1 MTRTLFLV
9 LFVTL
14 AGNSTIV
21 PSQSPQ
27 QAPPPAAAPAAETA
41 TQFSLRYRAAVAKA
55 TTLEEVQAFWRA
67 DLVKEFNAAPP
78 TQRADLAG
86 IQRIYAMVT
95 DVSATDETSGATGA
109 TVTMTG
115 TNPDRQKVTGTAYL
129 IKEGGSWKVFGPERW
144 Q

>member
-14 AGNSTIV
+14 AGNPTIIS
-21 PSQSPQ
+21 PHAPQ
-27 QAPPPAAAPAAETA
+27 QSTPPAPAPTAETA
-41 TQFSLRYRAAVAKA
+41 TQFYLRYRAAVAKA
-55 TTLEEVQAFWRA
+55 TTVEEVQKFWRA

-78 TQRADLAG
+78 EQRADLAG
-86 IQRIYAMVT
+86 IQRMYGMVT